1 MSIKSNFQI
10 FKKDISENEIWNLLK
25 IANIDDHVRSL
36 PNRLDELVGS
46 RGLKLS
52 GGQRQRI
59 CFARSLVNNPKILI
73 LDEATN
79 SLDEESEK
87 IIYKSLFK
95 LKNSITIFVIS
106 HKNDTIM
113 KYDDTYLIHDTKI
126 EKIN

>member
-1 MSIKSNFQI
+1 MTYFQL
-10 FKKDISENEIWNLLK
+10 FLK

-36 PNRLDELVGS
+36 PRKLDELVGS

-87 IIYKSLFK
+87 IIY
-95 LKNSITIFVIS
+95 
-106 HKNDTIM
+106 
-113 KYDDTYLIHDTKI
+113 
-126 EKIN
+126 